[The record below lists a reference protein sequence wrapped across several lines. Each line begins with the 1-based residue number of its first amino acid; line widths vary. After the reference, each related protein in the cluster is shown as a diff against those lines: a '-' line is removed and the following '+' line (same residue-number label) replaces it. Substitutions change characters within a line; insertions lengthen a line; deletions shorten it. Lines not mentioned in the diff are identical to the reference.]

1 MNRFCWQLYMYMN
14 KLCKHKTETL
24 HRGWGWE
31 WGGVGLGWGLIPF
44 PHFFKKGFHL
54 NFLWSSVNNYN
65 KISYKNA
72 KSRKE
77 IRRTIQPPFL
87 N

>member
-31 WGGVGLGWGLIPF
+31 WGGVGLGFDSLPPF
-44 PHFFKKGFHL
+44 FLKRLSSEFF
-54 NFLWSSVNNYN
+54 WSSVNNYN
-65 KISYKNA
+65 KISYKNV